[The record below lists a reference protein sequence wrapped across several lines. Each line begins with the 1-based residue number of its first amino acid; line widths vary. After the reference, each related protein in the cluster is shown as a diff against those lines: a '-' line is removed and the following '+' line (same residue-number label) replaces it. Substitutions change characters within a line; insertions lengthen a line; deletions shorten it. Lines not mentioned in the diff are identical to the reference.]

1 MNVSFSENK
10 DTGVITCII
19 EDSGITVTAKAKCHP
34 EDKPYYST
42 TFGNELAYARAEI
55 KYCKKFIRNIYAPRL
70 QTLKHIHHILYSSDK
85 YNEASRKLLKR
96 QIWFTKHDIE
106 IVKETIA
113 KLEQYAIGYIN
124 QKEKFNIRGKTN

>member
-10 DTGVITCII
+10 DTGIITCTI
-19 EDSGITVTAKAKCHP
+19 EDSGITVTAQAKCHP

-70 QTLKHIHHILYSSDK
+70 QTLIDIHHILYSSDK
-85 YNEASRKLLKR
+85 YNEASRRLVRR
-96 QIWFTKHDIE
+96 QIQITRHDIE
-106 IVKETIA
+106 IAKETIA
-113 KLEQYAIGYIN
+113 TLKQYVTGYIN
-124 QKEKFNIRGKTN
+124 QKEKFNLRGKIN

>member
-10 DTGVITCII
+10 DTGVITCTI
-19 EDSGITVTAKAKCHP
+19 EGSGIIVTAQAKCHP

-55 KYCKKFIRNIYAPRL
+55 KYCKKFIRNIYAPQL

-85 YNEASRKLLKR
+85 YNEASRRLLLR
-96 QIWFTKHDIE
+96 QIQLTRRDIE
-106 IVKETIA
+106 VVKEVIA
-113 KLEQYAIGYIN
+113 TLEQYVTGYIN
-124 QKEKFNIRGKTN
+124 QKEKFNIRTM

>member
-10 DTGVITCII
+10 DTGVITCTI
-19 EDSGITVTAKAKCHP
+19 EDSGITVTAQAKCHP

-55 KYCKKFIRNIYAPRL
+55 KYCKKFIRNIHVPRL

-85 YNEASRKLLKR
+85 YNEASRRLLLR
-96 QIWFTKHDIE
+96 QIQLTRRDIE
-106 IVKETIA
+106 VVKEVIA
-113 KLEQYAIGYIN
+113 TLEQYVTGYIN
-124 QKEKFNIRGKTN
+124 QKEKFNIRTM